1 MKERVN
7 DRVERVCENY
17 ALKLSL
23 GSGASRRDGD
33 VESQAA
39 NYTAGQ
45 ARVSQLRADTAVLL
59 DREGVPTIVRPY
71 YYDFV
76 LRVAKRDSELL
87 SEHARRVEGRLQ
99 LELWASRGLSRNL
112 LAHIALQ
119 VLGLDLTGPEPD
131 PCAADD
137 TRVESDRV

>member
-1 MKERVN
+1 MKERDH
-7 DRVERVCENY
+7 DRTERVCENY

-23 GSGASRRDGD
+23 GTGASRSDGD
-33 VESQAA
+33 IEKQAA

-45 ARVSQLRADTAVLL
+45 ARISRLRADTAVLL
-59 DREGVPTIVRPY
+59 DDEGVPSIVRPY

-76 LRVAKRDSELL
+76 LRLAKRDSELV

-99 LELWASRGLSRNL
+99 LELWAARGLSRNL

-137 TRVESDRV
+137 TRVELDRT